1 MITAQRALWKD
12 RMAGKRLRVGHV
24 ISRHRLSL
32 GAASRPVLIFTLA
45 QGHIRPCTWAHSFVA
60 LPDRLEPISRHLGF
74 EAAELLEY
82 RQSHPDHTLSWLDS
96 AFMLQLSLDQ
106 ILRLLPEW
114 LGCSVADLGELQE
127 IDAAA
132 LIRHRLNGD
141 FPQLEA
147 LLAISGS
154 YYLFHQEL
162 QALLNVPRL
171 HSS

>member
-1 MITAQRALWKD
+1 M
-12 RMAGKRLRVGHV
+12 GSKRLRVGHV
-24 ISRHRLSL
+24 IRRHRLNL
-32 GAASRPVLIFTLA
+32 GAGRLVLIFTVA
-45 QGHIRPCTWAHSFVA
+45 QEHIKPCTWVHSFVA
-60 LPDRLEPISRHLGF
+60 LPDRLDLISRHLSF
-74 EAAELLEY
+74 EAEELLEY
-82 RQSHPDHTLSWLDS
+82 SQSHPDSSLSWLDS

-106 ILRLLPEW
+106 ILRLMPEW

-127 IDAAA
+127 IDLAA

-162 QALLNVPRL
+162 QALLYVPRL

>member
-1 MITAQRALWKD
+1 
-12 RMAGKRLRVGHV
+12 MAGKRLRVGHV